1 MQTQQNPVAVGAST
15 NPELDRR
22 RMIYKNVRKEI
33 NEAEKL
39 EKQKT
44 YAEKMNALEVKAR
57 QKEAQRSEQQARS
70 AQEAAEADRRRKD
83 AQDKKQDFLSNLEA
97 FNVD

>member
-1 MQTQQNPVAVGAST
+1 
-15 NPELDRR
+15 
-22 RMIYKNVRKEI
+22 MIYKNVRKEI

-44 YAEKMNALEVKAR
+44 YAEKMNNLELKAR
-57 QKEAQRSEQQARS
+57 QKESERMEQQARS
-70 AQEAAEADRRRKD
+70 AQEAAEADRRRKN
-83 AQDKKQDFLSNLEA
+83 AQDKKVDFLSNLEA

>member
-1 MQTQQNPVAVGAST
+1 
-15 NPELDRR
+15 
-22 RMIYKNVRKEI
+22 MIYKNVRKEI

-57 QKEAQRSEQQARS
+57 QKEAQRSE
-70 AQEAAEADRRRKD
+70 
-83 AQDKKQDFLSNLEA
+83 
-97 FNVD
+97 